1 MSVHSV
7 ASQVLPQHL
16 IAAIG
21 NIFENRGTERA
32 TTTPRRTRRKA
43 VAKVCSIDTR
53 YARQATILLCYAQL
67 WESGFPLKLLGNL
80 SEKHVRVLTAK
91 WDQDG
96 ITAAT
101 IHNRLSAL
109 RTFATWIGK
118 PGLVKLP
125 ADYLPEDRVRRK
137 TVAKADKSW
146 DGPQHQ
152 LDVDRILS
160 DAKAL
165 DERFGLYLTLQDQFG
180 MRMKESV
187 HFKPA
192 KSLLDGDTFEIFEG
206 TKGGRS
212 RRVAIDT
219 VEQREAFEWARRVAA
234 ENGGSLRWPSL
245 TWRQA
250 QARFYELA
258 KKLGITKAAL
268 GVTAHGLRHG
278 YAHRK
283 YQDLAG
289 VLPAVRGGDPK
300 HVDVEAHR
308 LATIAT
314 SRALGHGR
322 LQVGSMYNGSHG
334 HALRGNKLVP
344 TAVAHSP
351 YATTWFVEQNISLAD
366 AR

>member
-7 ASQVLPQHL
+7 ASQVLPPHL

-32 TTTPRRTRRKA
+32 TATTRRTRRKA

-67 WESGFPLKLLGNL
+67 WQSGFPLKLVNNL
-80 SEKHVRVLTAK
+80 SEKHIRVLASK

-96 ITAAT
+96 VTAAT

-109 RTFATWIGK
+109 RTFATWLGK

-125 ADYLPEDRVRRK
+125 SDYLPEARVRRK
-137 TVAKADKSW
+137 TVAKSDKSW
-146 DGPQHQ
+146 DGPQHH
-152 LDVDRILS
+152 LDVNRILS
-160 DAKAL
+160 DAKEL
-165 DERFGLYLTLQDQFG
+165 DERFGLYLALQDQFG

-192 KSLLDGDTFEIFEG
+192 KSLLDADTFEIFEG

-212 RRVAIDT
+212 RRVSIDT
-219 VEQREAFEWARRVAA
+219 AKQREVFEWARRLAG
-234 ENGGSLRWPSL
+234 ENGGSLRWQGL

-300 HVDVEAHR
+300 CVDIDAHR

-334 HALRGNKLVP
+334 HALRGNKVIP
-344 TAVAHSP
+344 TASLSSS
-351 YATTWFVEQNISLAD
+351 YATHWVGVPVMAD